1 MKLKI
6 LYGAIITHDQTGRP
20 ECISEVDIPASD
32 MESAR
37 FEAVILD
44 GKPMRDRCIMRSEN
58 YSYLLAM
65 PLKEA
70 EELRRV
76 KVKGFTK
83 SKPNEK
89 RRRPAKKADK

>member
-6 LYGAIITHDQTGRP
+6 LYGAIIQRDQTGRP
-20 ECISEVDIPASD
+20 ECVSEVDIPQAD

-44 GKPMRDRCIMRSEN
+44 GKPMRDRCLMKTEN
-58 YSYLLAM
+58 YAYLLAM

-76 KVKGFTK
+76 KVKGFTTK
-83 SKPNEK
+83 KKQDELRNK
-89 RRRPAKKADK
+89 RKG

>member
-1 MKLKI
+1 MKLKV
-6 LYGAIITHDQTGRP
+6 LYGAIIIHDQTGRA
-20 ECISEVDIPASD
+20 ECITEVDVPAAD

-44 GKPMRDRCIMRSEN
+44 GKQMKDRCIMKCDN
-58 YSYLLAM
+58 YSYLLAI

-76 KVKGFTK
+76 KVKGF
-83 SKPNEK
+83 KPKQDETSRK
-89 RRRPAKKADK
+89 AVKKANR